1 MVFSWNTP
9 RNVYIPTNRKGWA
22 IGMAVA
28 HTLFCNLIGFQA
40 ISINEYLAT
49 TLQEVN
55 CGCIGGITAPA
66 WVTAPYPIAPTK
78 YYCFDYTHAYA
89 AGYFQEEFPTFSQLR
104 SDIPCFPTFNFDT
117 LVVGVHFETQA
128 LVKAYQDFDNVI
140 FWQTKCYNPIGF
152 IRNAKDPYA
161 AEKIISSRYNSG
173 VWSPVVSTILTTNRT
188 AALPA
193 TNIGP
198 ILDTTSVYNYWEQIS
213 RVTAVLDSNLSD
225 VSATDAAN
233 HSVTYPGVHKF
244 RDFYDSQISWSD
256 VSNYI
261 DSIAPFY
268 KSVGI
273 TATGL
278 KNAVQPVFNSINGGA
293 SISFKTQMPPVIDAI
308 VLNLPAFYPTGLG
321 SSCSNSKATMSVSDT
336 VCPGQPLVLKLTL
349 TRTSPWSFI
358 YGKPDGTSQ
367 TINNITS
374 SPYSFNVTDTG
385 TYHLISVFD
394 KNGVGSIVCAPIVK
408 AYFKGSM
415 ANWNTSNVSGGC
427 ATGDLKL
434 NLTGTG
440 DWVVYYNIKGGST
453 QSVIIPANTTSPY
466 TLITNPAKGDEYTI
480 TRVVS
485 GGCDV
490 TMNSSIKVCSACSK
504 PTVSI
509 SAIPPL
515 CEGNTL
521 SFNTNVI
528 YNGGAT
534 SATYNWVGANNFVST
549 DKNPSVSNVLPV
561 MTGNYTVT
569 VTDNLLCS
577 QTASVSVIVN
587 TKPVINAGSNQSVC
601 SGKSVILSATG
612 GTNYNWN
619 NSVKQG
625 IPFTPTTS
633 TTYTV
638 TGTDANTCTATSS
651 VAVLVNTSVSITTTT
666 DKSSICK
673 LQTSATLGV
682 TGCINCSSY
691 IWDNSEITSTI
702 TVSPTTNTTY
712 SVTVT
717 DGNSCSGTSSIN
729 ISVNSPITIT
739 AVTNIDSIC
748 KNQESAILSVMGCS
762 GCKTYTW
769 NNSAGNTSSIV
780 VSPIINT
787 TYTVT
792 ITDNNTCTATSSVA
806 VDVNPLP
813 VADAS
818 SDVTICPK
826 DTASL
831 SASGGISYKWNTNET
846 IASIN
851 VFPLI
856 TTKYTVTVYN
866 EFGCT
871 DRDSITVIVSKPPI
885 PLINGNTSIC
895 IGSQTTLTASG
906 GQTYLWND
914 NSGSDIF
921 LIKPA
926 IAGSEKFTVTITDN
940 IGCTNSISI
949 TIITN
954 PLPDADAGDSVQ
966 LCKSNQ
972 TTLSALPD
980 GMMKYEWSNGIYQQ
994 SQNVGPSVTTI
1005 YNLTVTDSKGCSS
1018 KASVKIKVVD
1028 KPLVRIDIKDT
1039 TVCSQAIV
1047 TLTAKGNDQF
1057 RWSNDSTNAAITIRP
1072 TITSNY
1078 TVTMT
1083 DINNCSA
1090 SDQAIVQ
1097 VVQLPDPPEV
1107 VNDVV
1112 CSVIAP
1118 EGSVKVKYPSSEY
1131 KYIWYDAL
1139 TNGNKL
1145 DSGNIFTQKNVTH
1158 ELYFYL
1164 ETINKKYGCVS
1175 LSRSE
1180 AKISMGSAPLVQFTY
1195 APQNFIYE
1203 MMDVRFTN
1211 LSKANAVTNDPSM
1224 IFLWDFGKGEGSSN
1238 VKNPIHIY
1246 KDAGE
1251 YLINLNVT
1259 NIDGCTESW
1268 SDTIKIIKQMRLWVP
1283 EVFTP
1288 NGDGRNDILYR
1299 YSISKSPINCS

>member
-1 MVFSWNTP
+1 MMRIILIVFFVFLFVNPFAQTCKKNFSKLCFINTQTVDKHTGNSINEIRIGQGMVFSWNTP

-55 CGCIGGITAPA
+55 CGCVGGITAPA

-78 YYCFDYTHAYA
+78 YYCFDYSHAYA
-89 AGYFQEEFPTFSQLR
+89 AGYFQEEFPTFGQLR

-117 LVVGVHFETQA
+117 LVVGGHFETQA

-152 IRNAKDPYA
+152 MRNAKDPYA
-161 AEKIISSRYNSG
+161 AEKIISSGYNSG

-188 AALPA
+188 AALSA

-261 DSIAPFY
+261 DSIAPMY

-273 TATGL
+273 TAAGL
-278 KNAVQPVFNSINGGA
+278 KSAVQPVFNSINGGA
-293 SISFKTQMPPVIDAI
+293 SISFRTQMPTVIDAI

-321 SSCSNSKATMSVSDT
+321 TSCSNAKATMSVSDT

-349 TRTSPWSFI
+349 SGTSPWSVI

-367 TINNITS
+367 TINNITT

-549 DKNPSVSNVLPV
+549 DKNPLATNIVPI

-577 QTASVSVIVN
+577 QTASVSVTVN
-587 TKPVINAGSNQSVC
+587 AKPLINPGINQSVC
-601 SGKSVILSATG
+601 SGKSILLSATG
-612 GTNYNWN
+612 GNSYSWN
-619 NSVKQG
+619 NGVTQGVSFIPATTATYTVTGTDNNNCSNTASVIVTMNNLPALTTIGDTICNGDIASISASGANTYAWSNNLGSGNSKTVNPLISMTYTVTG
-625 IPFTPTTS
+625 TDINNCSNTANVIVKVNNLPSVTAIGDTICDGEVASISASGANTYAWSNNLGSGNSKTVNPLKSITYTVTGTDNNKCSNTANAIVILYSPSTFSTFGDTICYGETATISASGAKTYVWSNNLGSGNSKTVNPFASVTYTVTGTYNNKCSNSAYVVVRVNGLPVVSATGNTICEGENTS
-633 TTYTV
+633 ISARGAITYVWSNNLGNGNSKTVNPNSKTTYTV
-638 TGTDANTCTATSS
+638 TGTDANFCSNTANAIVIVYDLPDVIAKGGSICNGKAITI
-651 VAVLVNTSVSITTTT
+651 SVSGA
-666 DKSSICK
+666 K
-673 LQTSATLGV
+673 
-682 TGCINCSSY
+682 SY
-691 IWDNSEITSTI
+691 IWSHGLGNGDSKTVNPISTS
-702 TVSPTTNTTY
+702 
-712 SVTVT
+712 
-717 DGNSCSGTSSIN
+717 
-729 ISVNSPITIT
+729 
-739 AVTNIDSIC
+739 
-748 KNQESAILSVMGCS
+748 
-762 GCKTYTW
+762 
-769 NNSAGNTSSIV
+769 
-780 VSPIINT
+780 

-792 ITDNNTCTATSSVA
+792 GKDNNNCSNSDNAIVIVNDSIKAGISVVSDKVIANNPVQFTDKSVNASSWKWNFG
-806 VDVNPLP
+806 DGSNLSSEQNPLH
-813 VADAS
+813 VFNRDGDFIVTLLVS
-818 SDVTICPK
+818 S
-826 DTASL
+826 
-831 SASGGISYKWNTNET
+831 
-846 IASIN
+846 
-851 VFPLI
+851 
-856 TTKYTVTVYN
+856 
-866 EFGCT
+866 
-871 DRDSITVIVSKPPI
+871 SK
-885 PLINGNTSIC
+885 NC
-895 IGSQTTLTASG
+895 QEDTTLVIHVTAAPSIFVPSAFSPNKDG
-906 GQTYLWND
+906 IND
-914 NSGSDIF
+914 VF
-921 LIKPA
+921 LILGEFKTMD
-926 IAGSEKFTVTITDN
+926 IQIF
-940 IGCTNSISI
+940 
-949 TIITN
+949 
-954 PLPDADAGDSVQ
+954 
-966 LCKSNQ
+966 NQ
-972 TTLSALPD
+972 WGLQVFS
-980 GMMKYEWSNGIYQQ
+980 SQ
-994 SQNVGPSVTTI
+994 SQNLGWDGT
-1005 YNLTVTDSKGCSS
+1005 YKG
-1018 KASVKIKVVD
+1018 
-1028 KPLVRIDIKDT
+1028 ID
-1039 TVCSQAIV
+1039 QPE
-1047 TLTAKGNDQF
+1047 G
-1057 RWSNDSTNAAITIRP
+1057 
-1072 TITSNY
+1072 NY
-1078 TVTMT
+1078 TFV
-1083 DINNCSA
+1083 IR
-1090 SDQAIVQ
+1090 IVNK
-1097 VVQLPDPPEV
+1097 VGYEV
-1107 VNDVV
+1107 
-1112 CSVIAP
+1112 
-1118 EGSVKVKYPSSEY
+1118 YM
-1131 KYIWYDAL
+1131 
-1139 TNGNKL
+1139 NG
-1145 DSGNIFTQKNVTH
+1145 
-1158 ELYFYL
+1158 
-1164 ETINKKYGCVS
+1164 
-1175 LSRSE
+1175 
-1180 AKISMGSAPLVQFTY
+1180 
-1195 APQNFIYE
+1195 
-1203 MMDVRFTN
+1203 
-1211 LSKANAVTNDPSM
+1211 M
-1224 IFLWDFGKGEGSSN
+1224 ITL
-1238 VKNPIHIY
+1238 
-1246 KDAGE
+1246 
-1251 YLINLNVT
+1251 L
-1259 NIDGCTESW
+1259 
-1268 SDTIKIIKQMRLWVP
+1268 R
-1283 EVFTP
+1283 
-1288 NGDGRNDILYR
+1288 
-1299 YSISKSPINCS
+1299 